1 MQGSGFSVPLPGL
14 HSLNVHG
21 SAHWMDEAEFRNL
34 GLDGSRGVV
43 LGQRTNGDLIR
54 FDGDGH
60 VMVFAPTGAGKGIG
74 FVQPNLAEY
83 RGSMVVLDPKG
94 ENAIVSSQLR
104 RKMGHDVIVLDPFGM
119 TGLPGQTYNPLS
131 ALTFADSASVGPWIE
146 CLGEA
151 LIKDEG
157 AKEQHWVMGARKFA
171 VFLMWWMVAHE
182 PPENRNLVRL
192 FELVHGGYELLSK
205 MAAVMS
211 EGRSRDPEVARLCRA
226 LGTWFLGRQEREFSY
241 FESICINQLGWVGDF
256 VWKDVLSGPPSPPP
270 QMKSKPTTIY
280 LVLPFH
286 RMKRYQGWLRLMVA
300 DLITVLYDTP
310 GSPPEP
316 VLFLLDEAFAG
327 LGRMEFLFEAAGAV
341 RGAGARLAF
350 VYQDVEQAKKLYGES
365 WQSLVANSGVTL
377 FWCVN
382 DLTAADYLARR
393 SGSRTAPMPGNSAGI
408 AEPLLRVEEAMTFP
422 RDEVIALFRNASPAR
437 FGLLNALTDHRF
449 NSRLAKNTTYGKPV
463 EREHLARTDFVAVD
477 LSTMAAPTKQTF
489 EDRPANPLAEIS
501 AATGITIAQLEEL
514 ESRFGR
520 LVLKGDE
527 LGYINPS
534 GYFETIAKR
543 D

>member
-1 MQGSGFSVPLPGL
+1 MRSEKTLGSQ
-14 HSLNVHG
+14 SLDPKAFRKDLHG
-21 SAHWMDEAEFRNL
+21 SAHWMDEAEFRSL
-34 GLDGSRGVV
+34 GLDGRRGVV
-43 LGQRTNGDLIR
+43 LGQRKNGDLIR

-60 VMVFAPTGAGKGIG
+60 IMVFAPTGAGKGIG

-104 RKMGHDVIVLDPFGM
+104 RSMGQDVVVLDPFGM
-119 TGLPGQTYNPLS
+119 TGLSSQTYNPLS
-131 ALTFADSASVGPWIE
+131 ALTFADSANVGPWIE

-157 AKEQHWVMGARKFA
+157 AKEQHWVLGARKFS

-182 PPENRNLVRL
+182 PPEKRNLVRL
-192 FELVHGGYELLSK
+192 FELVHSGHELLSR

-211 EGRSRDPEVARLCRA
+211 EGRSPDAEVARLCRA

-270 QMKSKPTTIY
+270 KLKSKESTIY

-310 GSPPEP
+310 GSPSEP

-327 LGRMEFLFEAAGAV
+327 LGRMDFLFEAAGAV

-350 VYQDVEQAKKLYGES
+350 VYQDVEQTKSLYGES
-365 WQSLVANSGVTL
+365 WQSLVANSGATL
-377 FWCVN
+377 FWSVN
-382 DLTAADYLARR
+382 DLTAADYISRR
-393 SGSRTAPMPGNSAGI
+393 SGTRTALVPGQATGM
-408 AEPLLRVEEAMTFP
+408 AQPLLRVEEAMTLP
-422 RDEVIALFRNASPAR
+422 RDEIVGLFRNASPAR
-437 FGLLNALTDHRF
+437 FGLINALKDQRF
-449 NSRLAKNTTYGKPV
+449 YSRLAKNTTYGKPV
-463 EREHLARTDFVAVD
+463 ERDGAPRLDYVPVD
-477 LSTMAAPTKQTF
+477 LFESGDDARLKELCTK
-489 EDRPANPLAEIS
+489 
-501 AATGITIAQLEEL
+501 TGIPVSGLKEL
-514 ESRFGR
+514 EREFGR
-520 LVLKGDE
+520 LELRGPQ
-527 LGYINPS
+527 LGYVNER
-534 GYFETIAKR
+534 GFFTVVAEA